1 MIGDVLVSTLL
12 CNNLRKAY
20 PNAQIDYMVYKS
32 TLPVLQGNNSINNF
46 ILFEK
51 KHRKS
56 KIAFFKLIFDVRKE
70 KYDLII
76 DAYSKLESWLTVLF
90 SNATTKISY
99 KKFGRTFLYTH
110 NVPVSDE
117 PKSSIGLVI
126 ERRHEKDF
134 LIFHIKI

>member
-32 TLPVLQGNNSINNF
+32 TLHVLQGNNSINNF

-99 KKFGRTFLYTH
+99 KKF
-110 NVPVSDE
+110 
-117 PKSSIGLVI
+117 PK
-126 ERRHEKDF
+126 
-134 LIFHIKI
+134 

>member
-1 MIGDVLVSTLL
+1 MKILVIQQKMIGDVLVSSLL

-20 PNAQIDYMVYKS
+20 PKAQIDYMVYKS
-32 TLPVLQGNNSINNF
+32 TLPVLQGVTSVDNY
-46 ILFEK
+46 ILFER
-51 KHRKS
+51 KHRRS
-56 KIAFFKLIFDVRKE
+56 KIQFFKLIFEVRKE

-110 NVPVSDE
+110 NIPLSE
-117 PKSSIGLVI
+117 SS
-126 ERRHEKDF
+126 
-134 LIFHIKI
+134 